1 MEEKKL
7 YEQCI
12 EYVYNNLNTL
22 TFDLPHTYSR
32 MCVNRTPLHLENKS
46 LFQHIMDL
54 VEDFGID
61 NDLDENWWV
70 DEMIDV
76 ENVFDDLLKYF
87 V

>member
-1 MEEKKL
+1 MKEKTL

-22 TFDLPHTYSR
+22 IFDLPYTYSL
-32 MCVNRTPLHLENKS
+32 MCVNRTPLHIENER

-54 VEDFGID
+54 IEDFGVD
-61 NDLDENWWV
+61 NNLDENWWV

-76 ENVFDDLLKYF
+76 EDVFDDLLEYF

>member
-1 MEEKKL
+1 MKEKTL

-12 EYVYNNLNTL
+12 EYAFNNLNTL
-22 TFDLPHTYSR
+22 IFDLPHTYSR
-32 MCVNRTPLHLENKS
+32 MCVNRTPLYMENER

-54 VEDFGID
+54 IEDFGVD
-61 NDLDENWWV
+61 NNLDENWWV

-76 ENVFDDLLKYF
+76 EDVFDDLLEYF